1 MQRGIRRLRVFV
13 CLLLLLCSVAL
24 VAPPVS
30 AESKLSETRRKL
42 RAMRARLAEVRQ
54 DDAALLNVIRQLGG
68 QLSSV
73 RVSLG
78 RAEATLAKIEAGIR
92 GQERRLARLEAERNA
107 RASVV
112 GDRARRL
119 YIMGAGMQA
128 EALLASDSISDFVE
142 RSETLDRAMQYD
154 RMLMDEIAAN
164 ADASEKAR
172 ALLARERSRAAAVRG
187 TIAERAAELSEVIS
201 VKQEAEGKLSGTIN
215 AYQREVQALE
225 REQARI
231 LALIRSRQ
239 THSTGPISR
248 KGFIWPIR
256 GPITSP
262 YGPRWGGFHTGIDIN
277 CETGDRIVA
286 AKGGKVIAAEWGGG
300 YGRMIIIDHGNG
312 VSTLYA
318 HNSVL
323 FVTEGRTVSRGQRIS
338 ACGETGNATGDH
350 LHFEVRING
359 NHTNPR
365 NFLP

>member
-1 MQRGIRRLRVFV
+1 MQRGVRRLRRLV
-13 CLLLLLCSVAL
+13 CLVLVLATLGL
-24 VAPPVS
+24 VAQPVA
-30 AESKLSETRRKL
+30 AESKLTETRRKL

-54 DDAALLNVIRQLGG
+54 DDAQLLAVIRQLGG
-68 QLSSV
+68 QLSTV

-92 GQERRLARLEAERNA
+92 GQERRLARLEAERKA
-107 RASVV
+107 RAAVV

-119 YIMGAGMQA
+119 YIMGAGMQT
-128 EALLASDSISDFVE
+128 EALLGSDSIADFVA
-142 RSETLDRAMQYD
+142 RSESLDQAMRFD

-164 ADASEKAR
+164 TDASNKAR
-172 ALLARERSRAAAVRG
+172 ALLARERSRAAGVRAS
-187 TIAERAAELSEVIS
+187 IAERAAELSEVIS
-201 VKQEAEGKLSGTIN
+201 VKQEAEGHLSSTIN
-215 AYQREVQALE
+215 AYQREVAALE

-239 THSTGPISR
+239 SHSTGPISR
-248 KGFIWPIR
+248 KGFIWPFR

-286 AKGGKVIAAEWGGG
+286 SKGGKVIASEWGGG

-318 HNSVL
+318 HNSALYVG
-323 FVTEGRTVSRGQRIS
+323 EGRTVARGQRIAS
-338 ACGETGNATGDH
+338 CGETGNATGDH

>member
-1 MQRGIRRLRVFV
+1 MTRGGRRLRALV
-13 CLLLLLCSVAL
+13 CLVL
-24 VAPPVS
+24 VITSLGIAAQPVS
-30 AESKLSETRRKL
+30 AESRLNETRRKL
-42 RAMRARLAEVRQ
+42 RAMRARLASVRQ
-54 DDAALLNVIRQLGG
+54 DDAQLLAVIRQLGG
-68 QLSSV
+68 QLSTV
-73 RVSLG
+73 RVSLS
-78 RAEATLAKIEAGIR
+78 RAEGLLAKVEAGIR
-92 GQERRLARLEAERNA
+92 GQERRLVRLDAERTQRTKVVAERA
-107 RASVV
+107 RA
-112 GDRARRL
+112 L

-128 EALLASDSISDFVE
+128 EALLASDSISEFVE
-142 RSETLDRAMQYD
+142 RSESLDQAMRFD
-154 RMLMDEIAAN
+154 RMLMDDLARIS
-164 ADASEKAR
+164 DQTRKAR
-172 ALLARERSRAAAVRG
+172 AILASERSQAAEVRNG
-187 TIAERAAELSEVIS
+187 IAERAAELADVIS
-201 VKQEAEGKLSGTIN
+201 VKQVAESQLSSQIN

-239 THSTGPISR
+239 SRSTGAISR
-248 KGFIWPIR
+248 RGFIWPIR

-286 AKGGKVIAAEWGGG
+286 SKAGKVIAAEWGGG

-318 HNSVL
+318 HNSALYVGQ
-323 FVTEGRTVSRGQRIS
+323 GRTVSRGQRIA
-338 ACGETGNATGDH
+338 ACGATGNASGDH